1 MGILDANEFD
11 RMKELKELDD
21 AKTGVK
27 GLVDEGI
34 TGIPN
39 IFLRPASE
47 LADDKINLSISD
59 VHLPVVD
66 LSQIQS
72 PERRKPIVD
81 EVKAASSEWGFFRLV
96 NHGVP
101 HSLMEDML
109 QAIREFHEGDPEEK
123 KRLYSRDAKRTLLY
137 YTNYSFYHARSLS
150 WRDSFAVMSHLSDP
164 LELPAACREAIWEY
178 RRQMRVLGG
187 FLLELLSEA
196 LGLKPRHLIEMGCGK
211 KHDLV
216 CHYHP
221 PCPEPDLT
229 WGSTQHRDPFF
240 LTVLLQDQVGGL
252 QVLHQDHWV
261 DVKPVPGSFVV
272 NIGDFLQIVSNNKFR
287 SVEHRVQASR
297 VGPRISAALF
307 MTTES
312 GPSEKAFGP
321 IKELV
326 SEENP
331 PLYGDSRPSEYLSL
345 FHQKKISSVQGGKE
359 QE

>member
-72 PERRKPIVD
+72 PERRKTIVD

-96 NHGVP
+96 NHDVP

-187 FLLELLSEA
+187 LLLELLSEA

-211 KHDLV
+211 KHDL
-216 CHYHP
+216 
-221 PCPEPDLT
+221 
-229 WGSTQHRDPFF
+229 HRDPFF

-272 NIGDFLQIVSNNKFR
+272 NIGDFLQVRQRFNSITHTVTS
-287 SVEHRVQASR
+287 
-297 VGPRISAALF
+297 
-307 MTTES
+307 
-312 GPSEKAFGP
+312 SE
-321 IKELV
+321 
-326 SEENP
+326 N
-331 PLYGDSRPSEYLSL
+331 
-345 FHQKKISSVQGGKE
+345 
-359 QE
+359 